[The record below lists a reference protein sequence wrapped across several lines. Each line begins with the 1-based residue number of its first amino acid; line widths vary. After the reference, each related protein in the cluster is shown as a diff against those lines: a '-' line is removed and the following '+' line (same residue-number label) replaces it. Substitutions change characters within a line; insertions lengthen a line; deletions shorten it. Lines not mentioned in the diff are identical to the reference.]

1 MNQSVTDL
9 RQDYTLAGL
18 QETDL
23 DSNPFKQF
31 EIWFKEALHS
41 ELLEPNAM
49 TLATATPDGKPSARI
64 VLLKGFDERGFV
76 FYTNYESLKGKQLIA
91 NPQAALVFF
100 WDRLERQIRIE
111 GKVTKVSPQESDA
124 YFQSRPKGSQ
134 IGAWTSNQSQVIF
147 SREVLEKK
155 HKELESY
162 YAETDILPRPE
173 HWGGFRLSPETIEF
187 WQGRPSRLHDRL
199 VYLLQA
205 DGSWLIT
212 RLAP

>member
-31 EIWFKEALHS
+31 EIWFKEALDS

-76 FYTNYESLKGKQLIA
+76 FYTNYESLKGKQLIV

>member
-1 MNQSVTDL
+1 MNQYVTDL
-9 RQDYTLAGL
+9 RQNYTFAGL
-18 QETDL
+18 QENDL

-49 TLATATPDGKPSARI
+49 TLATAAPDGKPSARI

-134 IGAWTSNQSQVIF
+134 IGAWTSNQSQVIS

-162 YAETDILPRPE
+162 YLEADILPRPE

>member
-9 RQDYTLAGL
+9 RQDYTFAGL
-18 QETDL
+18 QENDL

-155 HKELESY
+155 HKELQSY

-173 HWGGFRLSPETIEF
+173 HWGGFRLRPETIEF